1 MDELKERTGRVN
13 TIEFMYMFEGI
24 DKRPAQT
31 ILEALEGLTVREAN
45 TLLDACRM
53 AIMETIVDPVDWGD
67 SP

>member
-24 DKRPAQT
+24 DKRPART